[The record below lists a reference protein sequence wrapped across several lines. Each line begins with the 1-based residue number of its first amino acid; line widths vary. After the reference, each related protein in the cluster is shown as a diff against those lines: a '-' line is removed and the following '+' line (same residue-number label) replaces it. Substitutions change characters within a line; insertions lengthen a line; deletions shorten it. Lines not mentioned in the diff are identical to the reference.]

1 MNPIIEAKPIMGR
14 ASLTDVIKTYYD
26 NSVEN
31 LGNHDSFVWY
41 GPR

>member
-1 MNPIIEAKPIMGR
+1 MGR
-14 ASLTDVIKTYYD
+14 ASLTDVIEKYYD